1 MFLRGNKTYLK
12 LFKDRKTPGYSFI
25 VFPSAML
32 PVSGDR
38 TLLMPLLQDTLP
50 VGVLVMRSLG
60 QLQPSPG
67 HSTSVVAPLSQVV
80 GQICGAGGAPQCVVL
95 EQQ

>member
-1 MFLRGNKTYLK
+1 MFVRGNKTYLK
-12 LFKDRKTPGYSFI
+12 LFKDKKTLGYSFI
-25 VFPSAML
+25 IFPSTML

-38 TLLMPLLQDTLP
+38 TLLMSVLQDTLP
-50 VGVLVMRSLG
+50 VRVLVMRSLG

-67 HSTSVVAPLSQVV
+67 HCSSATAPLSQVV
-80 GQICGAGGAPQCVVL
+80 GQICGVGVPQCVVL